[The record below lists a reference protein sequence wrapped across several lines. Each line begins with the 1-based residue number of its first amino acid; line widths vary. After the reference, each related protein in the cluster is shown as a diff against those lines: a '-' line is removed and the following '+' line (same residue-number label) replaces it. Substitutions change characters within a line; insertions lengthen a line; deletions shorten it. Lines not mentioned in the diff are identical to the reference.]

1 VYGCGKFG
9 QDALRDDAVKLTQH
23 QPFGAAGGAGDRA
36 NSFLGKAVCLD
47 VLEGRRARLE
57 AQRFY
62 TQLIESAWFWR
73 AYDPGSR
80 MQGQTGS

>member
-9 QDALRDDAVKLTQH
+9 QDALRDDAIKLTQD

-57 AQRFY
+57 AQRSFI
-62 TQLIESAWFWR
+62 QLIYSVLFRR
-73 AYDPGSR
+73 AYDPEFA
-80 MQGQTGS
+80 TACKD